1 MSSYCEVCRGLF
13 DIPHYHGD
21 GDTPVR
27 VPDAL
32 SPLRAAAAASSTAA
46 PVCGRSSSSYRSSP
60 AFAVRSRGS
69 SSQQRR
75 QGSLSRRRRP
85 SASSSH
91 VSPAA
96 GRERGGSRRGSPRT
110 PSAVGVERE
119 TASTLLR
126 MSSPA
131 RASALVRTPSP
142 GLFLRNCGGKTSTSR
157 RHARSWRSILTPQ
170 SKERARS
177 LSAGHVAKEH
187 MKRRLDHLHETLER
201 IREAVRRDNAAA
213 GSRGPS
219 SILHPAAAVFAS
231 GGVGG
236 DATAKSWH
244 LDDDDDDKN
253 NNNSSSS
260 GISGRSNSDGVGV
273 GVASSQPV
281 FCGSAGGTNDGLPNL
296 CPCRSSSCSRGL
308 SFATSR
314 GSPSETILPREV
326 TETHAYDGEDAA
338 ELRPFS
344 SSCEK
349 SSSLREGLTPF
360 MAAPSSFSPP
370 GTTSAAAAPTTGPQC
385 HLSAGMAAISAGT
398 QTSELPAAKLPRG
411 EFPSSPSSASRGT
424 GANSNAAF
432 THLEALRE
440 GFVELCSAVR
450 EDLQA
455 LHIRVNAIQRPQA
468 QQQQKEPSTSESV
481 PPQHVE
487 GRAYENAAA
496 GLLQKSTSYE
506 KLLAELQQYTVLTV
520 HKVLQQQ
527 KQQQQKQQQQQ
538 QQQQQE
544 PKERYGGHYGFAP
557 TLSEAM
563 PFTSLHLQPIKPSL
577 PQWNSLATDDM
588 YAWSSETFDAHV
600 RSAVRAILHEDSFR
614 HDARELLAE
623 QQAQRS
629 EMKALRH
636 EWKRRCKELE
646 EQLNALTDA
655 TESMRLDVEELRLQ
669 AVGPPTPPPP
679 PAKISSVAPT
689 STLLPQH
696 TLLPPSSGVD
706 PPLPAR
712 AATLADA
719 VPEVWE
725 DRLVKR
731 VQQLIAESEERWLQR
746 VQGEIVQ
753 PVLEHV
759 RRLMSA
765 HQSMIETVVESRCAQ
780 FETYVDRGRHGWE
793 VQVAELRSRV
803 SSLRGDMHRALKD
816 LCQNLNMACPG
827 L

>member
-13 DIPHYHGD
+13 DIPHHHGD

-32 SPLRAAAAASSTAA
+32 SPLRAAAAAASSTAA

-96 GRERGGSRRGSPRT
+96 GRGSPRT

-126 MSSPA
+126 MNSPA

-142 GLFLRNCGGKTSTSR
+142 GLFLRNCSGKTSTSR
-157 RHARSWRSILTPQ
+157 RHARSWRNILTPQ

-219 SILHPAAAVFAS
+219 STLHPAAAVFAS

-236 DATAKSWH
+236 DATAKSWY
-244 LDDDDDDKN
+244 LDDDDVN
-253 NNNSSSS
+253 NKSSSS
-260 GISGRSNSDGVGV
+260 GSSGRSNSDGVGV

-281 FCGSAGGTNDGLPNL
+281 FCGSVGGTNDGLPNL
-296 CPCRSSSCSRGL
+296 FPCRSSSYSRGL

-314 GSPSETILPREV
+314 GSPSETIFPREV
-326 TETHAYDGEDAA
+326 TETHAYDGKDAA

-344 SSCEK
+344 SSYEK

-360 MAAPSSFSPP
+360 MASPSSSSP
-370 GTTSAAAAPTTGPQC
+370 GKTSAAAAPTTGPQR
-385 HLSAGMAAISAGT
+385 HLSAGVAAISAGT
-398 QTSELPAAKLPRG
+398 QTSELPAATLPRG

-487 GRAYENAAA
+487 GRVHESAAA
-496 GLLQKSTSYE
+496 GLLQTSTSYE

-520 HKVLQQQ
+520 HKALQQQ
-527 KQQQQKQQQQQ
+527 KQQQQKQQQQ
-538 QQQQQE
+538 E
-544 PKERYGGHYGFAP
+544 TKERYGGHYGFAP

-563 PFTSLHLQPIKPSL
+563 PFTSLHLQPRKPSL

-588 YAWSSETFDAHV
+588 CAWSSEIFDAHV
-600 RSAVRAILHEDSFR
+600 RSAVRAILNEDSFR

-646 EQLNALTDA
+646 EQLNALTGA

-679 PAKISSVAPT
+679 PAKISPVAPT

-696 TLLPPSSGVD
+696 TLMPPSSGVD
-706 PPLPAR
+706 PPLPVR
-712 AATLADA
+712 VATLADA

-731 VQQLIAESEERWLQR
+731 VQQLIADSEERWLQR

>member
-27 VPDAL
+27 VPGAL
-32 SPLRAAAAASSTAA
+32 SPLRAAAASSTAA
-46 PVCGRSSSSYRSSP
+46 PVCARSSSSYRSSP

-85 SASSSH
+85 STLSSR

-96 GRERGGSRRGSPRT
+96 GGERGGSRRGSPPT

-119 TASTLLR
+119 TVSTLLR
-126 MSSPA
+126 MSSPV

-142 GLFLRNCGGKTSTSR
+142 GLFLRNCSGRTSTTR
-157 RHARSWRSILTPQ
+157 LHARSRRGILTPQ
-170 SKERARS
+170 SKEKVRS

-187 MKRRLDHLHETLER
+187 MTQRLDHLHETLER
-201 IREAVRRDNAAA
+201 IREAVRRDNAAV
-213 GSRGPS
+213 GTRGPS
-219 SILHPAAAVFAS
+219 STPHSAAAVFAS

-236 DATAKSWH
+236 GASAESWH
-244 LDDDDDDKN
+244 LDSN
-253 NNNSSSS
+253 NNKNSSSS
-260 GISGRSNSDGVGV
+260 TSSSGIGRSNSDGVGV
-273 GVASSQPV
+273 GVASSQPAL
-281 FCGSAGGTNDGLPNL
+281 CGSLGGTNDGLPNL
-296 CPCRSSSCSRGL
+296 YPCRSSSCSRGL

-314 GSPSETILPREV
+314 GSLSEAIFPREV
-326 TETHAYDGEDAA
+326 TETHTYDGQDAA
-338 ELRPFS
+338 ELEPFS

-349 SSSLREGLTPF
+349 SSTLREGLKPF
-360 MAAPSSFSPP
+360 VAASSSFSPP
-370 GTTSAAAAPTTGPQC
+370 GTTSAAAAPTTGPQL
-385 HLSAGMAAISAGT
+385 HLSTGVAAISAGT
-398 QTSELPAAKLPRG
+398 QTPELPAATLPRG
-411 EFPSSPSSASRGT
+411 ELPTSSSSASRGT
-424 GANSNAAF
+424 GANSNATF

-455 LHIRVNAIQRPQA
+455 LHIRVNALQRPQA

-481 PPQHVE
+481 PYRHVE
-487 GRAYENAAA
+487 GRDYENADA
-496 GLLQKSTSYE
+496 GLLQSSTSYE

-520 HKVLQQQ
+520 HKAL
-527 KQQQQKQQQQQ
+527 QQQ

-544 PKERYGGHYGFAP
+544 SKERYGGNYGFAP

-563 PFTSLHLQPIKPSL
+563 PFSSLHLQPTKPSL
-577 PQWNSLATDDM
+577 PQWNSLAMDDM
-588 YAWSSETFDAHV
+588 YAWSPETFDAHV

-623 QQAQRS
+623 QQAQRGA
-629 EMKALRH
+629 MKALRN
-636 EWKRRCKELE
+636 EWKRRCTELE

-669 AVGPPTPPPP
+669 AVGPPSPPPP

-689 STLLPQH
+689 STLLPQPP
-696 TLLPPSSGVD
+696 LMPSSGGVD

-712 AATLADA
+712 AATLAGA
-719 VPEVWE
+719 APEVWE

-731 VQQLIAESEERWLQR
+731 VQKLIADSEERWLQR